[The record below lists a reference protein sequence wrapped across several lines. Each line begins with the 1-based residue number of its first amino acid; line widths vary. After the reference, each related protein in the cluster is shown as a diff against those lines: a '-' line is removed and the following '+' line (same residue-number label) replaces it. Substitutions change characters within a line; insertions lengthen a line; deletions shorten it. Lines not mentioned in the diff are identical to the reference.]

1 MVYLNGKRSR
11 ISGGNKSS
19 SFVLHTMPA
28 RAFTDVE
35 IRARLVNKPILNSKP
50 AAMTPVIHYYYP
62 DIQAH
67 VDYSCVIQPPIP
79 KGYTNTSLLG
89 PGQYWAPRY
98 VGLTEKRELED
109 FEARASAMP
118 RLMLSI
124 KEFLFSEERAP

>member
-1 MVYLNGKRSR
+1 MKFDGHGPFGTVPRERGSPDFVQQSRQMVYLNGKRSR

-62 DIQAH
+62 D
-67 VDYSCVIQPPIP
+67 V
-79 KGYTNTSLLG
+79 
-89 PGQYWAPRY
+89 
-98 VGLTEKRELED
+98 
-109 FEARASAMP
+109 
-118 RLMLSI
+118 
-124 KEFLFSEERAP
+124 